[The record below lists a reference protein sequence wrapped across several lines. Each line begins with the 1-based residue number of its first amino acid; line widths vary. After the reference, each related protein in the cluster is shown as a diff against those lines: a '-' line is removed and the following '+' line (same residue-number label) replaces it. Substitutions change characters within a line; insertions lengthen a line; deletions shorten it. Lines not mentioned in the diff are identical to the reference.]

1 MTTAISTGA
10 NALSTAASKAGGT
23 SAQDTG
29 DKFLTLLIAQMKAQ
43 DPMNP
48 MDNSQM
54 TSQMAQ
60 LSTVSGIEQLN
71 TSVKD
76 LSSSLLSAQLGQG
89 AGLLD
94 KTVIAEG
101 NSFSVKDGAGFAA
114 IELTKPANSVSVD
127 VINSAGVSVK
137 NISLVNVNQGATA
150 FQMADYGIPD
160 GNYSLKVT
168 AKADGEVMND
178 VTTLVQTRVKNL
190 IPSTAGGFE
199 LGLANG
205 SVIGMDQIR
214 LVQSV

>member
-1 MTTAISTGA
+1 MTTAISSSS

-29 DKFLTLLIAQMKAQ
+29 NRFLTLLIAQMKAQ

-60 LSTVSGIEQLN
+60 LSTVSGIEELN
-71 TSVKD
+71 SSVKD
-76 LSSSLLSAQLGQG
+76 LSSSLLSAQIGQG

-101 NSFSVKDGAGFAA
+101 QNFSVKDGAGFAA
-114 IELTKPANSVSVD
+114 FELGKPANSVNVD
-127 VINSAGVSVK
+127 ILNSAGVSVK
-137 NISLVNVNQGATA
+137 NISLVNVSQGPIGIN
-150 FQMADYGIPD
+150 MADYGIAD
-160 GNYSLKVT
+160 GNYTLKVT

-190 IPSTAGGFE
+190 LPSISGGFE

-205 SVIGMDQIR
+205 TVIGMDQIR